1 MHGKKAIFYYSISF
15 FTVAIIIIIW
25 SLISYCNL
33 MEDIVLPS
41 PMMVLFAFI
50 DLIVNGYRGSS
61 LWCHWGVSLIRIIV
75 SLILAIIIA
84 VPLGLLTG
92 LNKTIHAIFNPF
104 INFLKPLPPLGYYS
118 ILILWC
124 GIGELSKISL
134 LFLSAVV
141 PLFLATNNAVA
152 KIPQDFILSAKISG
166 ANKKELFYKVIF
178 PYCLTD
184 IFLGIRLALGASYST
199 LVAAEMV
206 AAKSGIGWLV
216 LDASKFVKTDVV
228 FVGVVLIGLTGLVLD
243 YLLVTIKN
251 KIVFWDGK

>member
-1 MHGKKAIFYYSISF
+1 MHNKKTFFYYLISI
-15 FTVAIIIIIW
+15 FTVAIIIILWNFIT
-25 SLISYCNL
+25 YCNW
-33 MEDIVLPS
+33 MEEIVLPS
-41 PMMVLFAFI
+41 PMMVFLAFNDLFF
-50 DLIVNGYRGSS
+50 NGYRGSS

-75 SLILAIIIA
+75 SLIFAIIIA

-92 LNKTIHAIFNPF
+92 LNKIIHAIFNPF

-141 PLFLATNNAVA
+141 PLFVATNTAVG
-152 KIPQDFILSAKISG
+152 KVPQDFIKSAQISG
-166 ANKKELFYKVIF
+166 ANKLELFYKVIF

-228 FVGVVLIGLTGLVLD
+228 FVGVILIGLTGLILD
-243 YLLVTIKN
+243 FLLVTIKN